1 MNKLLA
7 ITVLIV
13 FALLVPA
20 RAQGPAPSLV
30 GNWQGTVTFGPQ
42 TLRIGLVI
50 TADGRLFGEGAEI
63 LTVVRTANGWKIA
76 GNMARQL
83 SQYGKSSLSSFN

>member
-50 TADGRLFGEGAEI
+50 TADGRLFGEGAES
-63 LTVVRTANGWKIA
+63 

-83 SQYGKSSLSSFN
+83 SQYGKSSLSSLN